1 MTAETF
7 EDWRALLGRRV
18 SFMASPFYGGEPI
31 RAEGRVRSV
40 SAVQDHPDQLLIEL
54 ASSAVSYSV
63 VRVPVNSPVAIDLQA
78 GASWRS

>member
-18 SFMASPFYGGEPI
+18 SFMASPFYDGEPI

-40 SAVQDHPDQLLIEL
+40 SVIQGHRDELLIEL
-54 ASSAVSYSV
+54 ASPTVPYSV
-63 VRVPVNSPVAIDLQA
+63 VRVSINSPTAVDP
-78 GASWRS
+78 RE

>member
-40 SAVQDHPDQLLIEL
+40 AAVQEHPDQLLIEL
-54 ASSAVSYSV
+54 ASSAPTDTV
-63 VRVPVNSPVAIDLQA
+63 VRVPVNSPIAVDLQA
-78 GASWRS
+78 GAPWRS